1 MSSNSNSNTSKNKY
15 LLPKKTTNKKTLV
28 LDLDETLVHSQF
40 TEFSYPSDIIIKI
53 EIKNETYNIHVLVRP
68 GVKDFLEKMQKC
80 FEIVIFT
87 ASISDYA
94 DLLLDIIDQQNCCPY
109 RLFREHCTVVN
120 SSFVKDLQKLGRE
133 LKDVVIVD
141 NSPLSYIFHPN
152 NGLPI
157 LSWFDDK
164 NDKELYNIIP
174 ILEFLSDVYDV
185 REYIPKF
192 VINNQISYNNAM
204 KIINEYNENKKEKK
218 KVKNMNTSRS
228 KKYEINIQIVQNNIN
243 NIMTESQ
250 KENLRNQLINNYANK
265 NNENDK
271 LKIIE
276 LSKNEIIYNIT
287 QNNTS
292 NNFKKITHSNDKNKN
307 KKFFNNNTEITE
319 LKANLQK
326 NKNNDSQ
333 RLRKKT
339 VRFISYNKN
348 SISNNTHV
356 KRNSNSNSIYSKKN
370 LSETYNTSVNYD
382 SNTKRYIKN
391 NNINVFNSNPLTQK
405 RKINNYLNNNKN
417 CKLIVVLDSSDT
429 NNNSLKSKKNFLFG
443 KHTRKKTEF
452 ISSNTKKNDEQN
464 IVNNFKKNP
473 IVISHRKI
481 KSVNEY
487 SNLVHNIQKNI
498 TNTFETK
505 TKQKNTIY
513 KISPPK
519 LKKIIAKGSIKE
531 WSSMSNDINRYRT
544 NRIKN
549 IDIIK
554 NNAVMNKTD
563 LPNKTNYTYKNDNYL
578 NKTKNMKSGD
588 NLNKLKGHKKTLSL
602 NFDMNVDK
610 LIGTNGIKET
620 RLKK

>member
-1 MSSNSNSNTSKNKY
+1 MSLNINQNTSKNKY

-40 TEFSYPSDIIIKI
+40 TEFSHPSDIIIKI

-192 VINNQISYNNAM
+192 VENNQISYSNAM
-204 KIINEYNENKKEKK
+204 KIINDYENNKKEKK
-218 KVKNMNTSRS
+218 NVNSCRP

-250 KENLRNQLINNYANK
+250 KQNLRNQLINGYVNK

-271 LKIIE
+271 LKIIQ
-276 LSKNEIIYNIT
+276 LAKNDIIYNIT
-287 QNNTS
+287 QNNTT
-292 NNFKKITHSNDKNKN
+292 NNFKKIPYSNDKNKTKN
-307 KKFFNNNTEITE
+307 SFNNNTEIIE
-319 LKANLQK
+319 KRANLQK
-326 NKNNDSQ
+326 NKTNDSQ
-333 RLRKKT
+333 RFHKKKT
-339 VRFISYNKN
+339 ARFISYNKN
-348 SISNNTHV
+348 SVSNNIHL
-356 KRNSNSNSIYSKKN
+356 KRNSNSNSTYSKN
-370 LSETYNTSVNYD
+370 NISETFNVSTNYD
-382 SNTKRYIKN
+382 IKTKRNIKN
-391 NNINVFNSNPLTQK
+391 NSKNVYNSKPTCQK
-405 RKINNYLNNNKN
+405 IKINNLNNNKN

-429 NNNSLKSKKNFLFG
+429 NNNTLKDKKNFLFG
-443 KHTRKKTEF
+443 KHFRKKTEF
-452 ISSNTKKNDEQN
+452 ISSNTKKNEKQN

-473 IVISHRKI
+473 ITVSHRKI
-481 KSVNEY
+481 KSMNDYSKLVN
-487 SNLVHNIQKNI
+487 SMQKSIVN
-498 TNTFETK
+498 NFETK
-505 TKQKNTIY
+505 SKQKN
-513 KISPPK
+513 KIQRIPPNK
-519 LKKIIAKGSIKE
+519 LKKKIPKSSMSE
-531 WSSMSNDINRYRT
+531 WSSMAININKYRT

-549 IDIIK
+549 IDTTK
-554 NNAVMNKTD
+554 NNFVMNNTD
-563 LPNKTNYTYKNDNYL
+563 LPNKTNNTYKNEYYL
-578 NKTKNMKSGD
+578 SKNKNMKLED
-588 NLNKLKGHKKTLSL
+588 NINKMKKHKKTLSL
-602 NFDMNVDK
+602 NFDIRFDK
-610 LIGTNGIKET
+610 LIGTNGIKESK
-620 RLKK
+620 LKK